1 MSLYIKCPDNSP
13 QQIYVEEV
21 VRILRRDYHVPQLVI
36 TFMDQTRHYYLPI
49 PKDLGS
55 HEKATLKVLMS
66 ELAKKD
72 PQIKTGIFDRATEE
86 IRRAVEAGKI
96 KL

>member
-1 MSLYIKCPDNSP
+1 MSLYIRCPDNSP

-36 TFMDQTRHYYLPI
+36 TEGQTRHYYLPI
-49 PKDLGS
+49 PKDLDP
-55 HEKATLKVLMS
+55 HKRDTLTVLMGQ
-66 ELAKKD
+66 LAKKD
-72 PQIKTGIFDRATEE
+72 PQIKTGIFDKTTEE
-86 IRRAVEAGKI
+86 IRRGIEEGKI